1 MFSFLFLG
9 FVETSTQPVY
19 RLRVE
24 SKATKM
30 SKALKS
36 QEVTS
41 MLLTW
46 TKIPSESSVSI
57 TA

>member
-1 MFSFLFLG
+1 MFSFLPHG

-36 QEVTS
+36 QKVTG
-41 MLLTW
+41 MILTW
-46 TKIPSESSVSI
+46 TKIPSKSSVSI
-57 TA
+57 SA